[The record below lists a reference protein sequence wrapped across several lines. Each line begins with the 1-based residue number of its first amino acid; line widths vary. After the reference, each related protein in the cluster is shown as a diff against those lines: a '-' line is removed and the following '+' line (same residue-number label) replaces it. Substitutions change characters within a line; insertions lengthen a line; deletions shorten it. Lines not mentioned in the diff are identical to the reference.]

1 MEVIVPYSVF
11 VIIVIAGIDQI
22 LISNSVVKQTAG
34 SKKYDATNAGHS
46 ARRIGYALIIIGV
59 GLTALWSAGNA
70 NNGAIYKGTS
80 IVAGIFIG
88 IVGIYN
94 AWQVYQHVKTTK
106 TPHPFKEGKNVG
118 HAVIAAL
125 QILFGIVAICCG
137 L

>member
-1 MEVIVPYSVF
+1 M
-11 VIIVIAGIDQI
+11 
-22 LISNSVVKQTAG
+22 L
-34 SKKYDATNAGHS
+34 
-46 ARRIGYALIIIGV
+46 LIIIGV